1 MRMIPMRKLFKKW
14 PKWLIKWV
22 SVMRLP
28 GSNCLRLNYL
38 LILSKME
45 KSRKRKQINKK
56 LCSKICLIISRR
68 SMMSRSKMHQ
78 KLNRKRKIKGN
89 WRFRNFRKGL
99 KLFKGSMKKL
109 ARSRSRNSKK
119 TKCRIY
125 FIQVEALIEQVLAS
139 SYCIRIIGWSSTQ
152 EKVHW
157 NRNSDDHSQAKD
169 WDDELIQEH
178 EGGNWEQDEKWTR
191 TWLKVG

>member
-119 TKCRIY
+119 TKCWSINWAS
-125 FIQVEALIEQVLAS
+125 ISLILLHQN
-139 SYCIRIIGWSSTQ
+139 
-152 EKVHW
+152 H
-157 NRNSDDHSQAKD
+157 
-169 WDDELIQEH
+169 
-178 EGGNWEQDEKWTR
+178 
-191 TWLKVG
+191 WLKLNSRKSPLKSKFRWPLSSKRLRWWTHSRAWGRKLRTRWKVDENLTKSWIKGWK